1 MRVFVTAVGIV
12 SPLAVGAE
20 ATFQA
25 LVRGERAIRP
35 ITLFDVG
42 ASRSR
47 IAAEV
52 PALDLASL
60 SATSRFTVSRVDAMA
75 ILAAR
80 EAIQSARLSPD
91 TIVDLVTS
99 GVQGGMFETEVLLLE
114 MFRRSKPR
122 TPDPNLAL
130 HAVSATADRL
140 KELVFPFRRLRT
152 VSSACSGG
160 ASAITLAEA
169 WIRSGQSSAV
179 LAGGADAICRSTFA
193 GFHLLSSLDP
203 EPCKPFDK
211 NRAGLSLGEGAAYLL
226 LESEEE
232 VLRRGIVPLAELA
245 SSALGSEGKHIIQ
258 PEENGETLA
267 YVLRQS
273 LERAQLSV
281 NDIGYVNAHGT
292 ASTQSDVMEAKAYH
306 AVLGDAAKQIPVSS
320 CKGQIGHSLG
330 AAAAMEAAVTV
341 LALHNNKIPPTGGLV
356 DPDPRC
362 DLLHVVGQGRAH
374 EMRAAVSASA
384 GFGGAVAALGFTRP
398 YMFDAPKGV
407 RLEEQFVVT
416 AALTL
421 GPLGFGAAQPSL
433 EYLQEGPAPASGPSN
448 APLELL
454 DADKIRRLDSAATRL
469 VFMAK
474 SALQM
479 AFAEN
484 ANFDPRRMGIVTGLP
499 LRGIQDGAAFLGAVL
514 ESNFR
519 RGRPLDFPG
528 LLPSSPTSQASIYL
542 ALRGPSLTLLDR
554 ETSTSAALSAAL
566 DLMTMD
572 HADAMIVAG
581 LSDGDELTRETLL
594 PLNFPTL
601 EPSGPFTDGAG
612 ALMVERVDVAKA
624 RGTCILARIVARQC
638 DAVPCW
644 TSIPKPINDPRAL
657 VVSAHDDAR
666 LAEALR
672 DSSWSGIRRVGV
684 SRRAGMHEALG
695 AIALVAAVQAIAAK
709 EADEVLVVDMAEGR
723 FEAFVFAAP

>member
-1 MRVFVTAVGIV
+1 
-12 SPLAVGAE
+12 
-20 ATFQA
+20 
-25 LVRGERAIRP
+25 
-35 ITLFDVG
+35 
-42 ASRSR
+42 
-47 IAAEV
+47 
-52 PALDLASL
+52 
-60 SATSRFTVSRVDAMA
+60 MA

-99 GVQGGMFETEVLLLE
+99 GVQGGMFETEVPLVE
-114 MFRRSKPR
+114 MHRRSRPR
-122 TPDPNLAL
+122 TPEPILSV

-140 KELVFPFRRLRT
+140 KELVFPFRRTRT

-179 LAGGADAICRSTFA
+179 LAGGADAISRSTFA
-193 GFHLLSSLDP
+193 GFQLLSSLDP

-211 NRAGLSLGEGAAYLL
+211 SRAGLSLGEGAAYLL

-232 VLRRGIVPLAELA
+232 VIRRGIVPLAELA

-258 PEENGETLA
+258 PEETGETLA

-273 LERAQLSV
+273 LERAQLV
-281 NDIGYVNAHGT
+281 PDDIGYINAHGT
-292 ASTQSDVMEAKAYH
+292 ASAQSDVMEAKAYQ
-306 AVLGDAAKQIPVSS
+306 AVLGNALKQIPVSS

-341 LALHNNKIPPTGGLV
+341 LALHHNEVPPTGGLV
-356 DPDPRC
+356 ESDPRC
-362 DLLHVVGQGRAH
+362 DLLHVLGQGRAH

-384 GFGGAVAALGFTRP
+384 GFGGAVAVLGFTRP
-398 YMFDAPKGV
+398 HNFDPRPEV
-407 RLEEQFVVT
+407 RLDEPFVVT

-433 EYLQEGPAPASGPSN
+433 EYLQEGPAPTSGASSV
-448 APLELL
+448 PLELL
-454 DADKIRRLDSAATRL
+454 DADKIRRLDSAAVRL
-469 VFMAK
+469 VLLSK
-474 SALQM
+474 TALEM
-479 AFAEN
+479 AFAQN
-484 ANFDPRRMGIVTGLP
+484 ANFDPRRVGIVTGLP
-499 LRGIQDGAAFLGAVL
+499 LRGLEDGASFMSPVL
-514 ESNFR
+514 ETNFR

-542 ALRGPSLTLLDR
+542 ALRGPSLTMIDR

-581 LSDGDELTRETLL
+581 LSDGDELTRETLM

-612 ALMVERVDVAKA
+612 AFMVQRSAIRIGPGA
-624 RGTCILARIVARQC
+624 RILARIVARHN

-644 TSIPKPINDPRAL
+644 KSIPKPINDARAL

-672 DSSWSGIRRVGV
+672 DSSWSGIRCVGV

-695 AIALVAAVQAIAAK
+695 AIALASAVQAIAAN

-723 FEAFVFAAP
+723 FEAFLFATP